1 MIRRKE
7 TPRYQW
13 LAVLGVALFFFAL
26 VWEGLRD
33 ITKIVWLVIGAL
45 SGILIMLSVV
55 KSLSFRLGE
64 WSREL
69 RATRS
74 ELRRTKEEKE
84 AIQRQFEDVIE
95 GLETPLFIC
104 DSHGTILN
112 ANRAAKEAFA
122 FKEPKGHTL
131 LDVTLSHDILHATT
145 NAGTREK
152 PYKIEIN
159 IPAPSDHVYHV
170 LSWVSES
177 EPKRIFIAMTDLT
190 PMRRLEKI
198 RSDFVANASHELRT
212 PMASIRSMAETIL
225 DNPDLP
231 QETKERYLQNIISE
245 VDRLTNLAD
254 DLLVLS
260 YAESRP
266 IKKSEVNFSELVREV
281 VSKTE
286 RQIQEKGLKLFF
298 EAPESLMVEGEAEQ
312 LVQVVSNLLSNAVR
326 YTLEGSIT
334 VRVYPSDNEVV
345 LEVKDTG
352 IGISSEHL
360 PRIFERFYRVD
371 RARSRETGG
380 TGLGLSIVRHI
391 VESHGGKVEVESE
404 LNVGSTFRVRLP
416 MKKPVGAA

>member
-1 MIRRKE
+1 M
-7 TPRYQW
+7 
-13 LAVLGVALFFFAL
+13 ALFLFAL
-26 VWEGLRD
+26 VQGGLRD
-33 ITKIVWLVIGAL
+33 IAQVVWLMTGAVSGFLVMLAVI
-45 SGILIMLSVV
+45 
-55 KSLSFRLGE
+55 KSLSFRVGE

-84 AIQRQFEDVIE
+84 ALEGLFEDVIE

-104 DSHGTILN
+104 DSHGTILS

-131 LDVTLSHDILHATT
+131 LDVTLSHDILRAIM
-145 NAGTREK
+145 NAGTRDE
-152 PYKIEIN
+152 PFAAEIN

-170 LSWVSES
+170 LSWISKS
-177 EPKRIFIAMTDLT
+177 EPKRVFIAMRDLT
-190 PMRRLEKI
+190 PMRRLEKV

-212 PMASIRSMAETIL
+212 PMASIRSMAETVL

-231 QETKERYLQNIISE
+231 QQTKERYLQNIISE

-260 YAESRP
+260 SAESRP

-286 RQIQEKGLKLFF
+286 RQIREKGLTLSFD
-298 EAPESLMVEGEAEQ
+298 APETIFVEGEAEQ
-312 LVQVVSNLLSNAVR
+312 LVQVVSNLLSNAIR
-326 YTLEGSIT
+326 YTLEGGIT
-334 VRVYPSDNEVV
+334 VRVYSSNSEAV

-391 VESHGGKVEVESE
+391 VENHSGKVEVKSE

-416 MKKPVGAA
+416 LKKASEHT